1 MNRMECTGFF
11 ILTLCLV
18 HVAYSQQPPSDS
30 TRGRNTATTTTV
42 PPPANICSCYY
53 SSDCKGRTATCQR
66 GSYCL
71 PSGKNDGVCNIGTAP
86 TPLPNLDALS
96 EENRE
101 VLLSDRR
108 AISAAVDAYFR
119 SFVKAIENGGGF
131 PDPNLLQDA
140 LNARLS
146 QTAHD
151 RVEQAVWVSL
161 DAVMG
166 WDFESPNLIQK
177 AQGFAGNVREVGGV
191 QDAAGIVDATRR
203 GFLKALETN
212 DAGNVVPP
220 LLDFWSKNPRYMP
233 HHLGRCY
240 PHGHAEIR
248 DMKAA
253 IACQTDVLQRAAGM
267 LIDTANAVAAQGGH
281 EDTTLQK

>member
-1 MNRMECTGFF
+1 
-11 ILTLCLV
+11 V
-18 HVAYSQQPPSDS
+18 
-30 TRGRNTATTTTV
+30 
-42 PPPANICSCYY
+42 
-53 SSDCKGRTATCQR
+53 
-66 GSYCL
+66 
-71 PSGKNDGVCNIGTAP
+71 
-86 TPLPNLDALS
+86 
-96 EENRE
+96 ENRA

-119 SFVKAIENGGGF
+119 SFVKAIENGGGL

-140 LNARLS
+140 LDARLS

-161 DAVMG
+161 DAVIG
-166 WDFESPNLIQK
+166 WDFESPTPIQK

-191 QDAAGIVDATRR
+191 QDAEGIVDATRR

-240 PHGHAEIR
+240 PHGHAEIP

-253 IACQTDVLQRAAGM
+253 IGCQTDVLQRAAGM
-267 LIDTANAVAAQGGH
+267 LIDTANAVAAQEGH
-281 EDTTLQK
+281 ENTTVQK